1 MVHFSFGVACFRF
14 PFPEKCV
21 ASDIRGNICGLRG
34 ASVKIRS
41 GDLQTLAGI
50 VRGAGCYATPSPDR
64 IERLTTKGLV
74 KQIKGGRLKP
84 TFKGRLIALIK
95 GPK

>member
-1 MVHFSFGVACFRF
+1 M
-14 PFPEKCV
+14 
-21 ASDIRGNICGLRG
+21 
-34 ASVKIRS
+34 KIRS